1 MAVPVPGQF
10 YIPVKFPAPQPQA
23 GNAPQ
28 ALLSNI
34 CTVPTNYPT
43 QLEFPNDPFKSNI
56 AWALCF
62 WQAS

>member
-10 YIPVKFPAPQPQA
+10 YIPVQFPAPQPQA

-28 ALLSNI
+28 ALLSNL
-34 CTVPTNYPT
+34 CTVPVNFKV
-43 QLEFPNDPFKSNI
+43 QQEFPLDPWKSNL
-56 AWALCF
+56 AWVLCL